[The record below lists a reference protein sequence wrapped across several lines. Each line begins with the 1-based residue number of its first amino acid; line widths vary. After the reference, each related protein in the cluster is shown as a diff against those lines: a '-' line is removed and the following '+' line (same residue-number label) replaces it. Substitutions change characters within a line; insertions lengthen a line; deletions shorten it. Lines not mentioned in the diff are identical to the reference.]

1 LGLVSFG
8 VVGVYTLAA
17 AHDVTA
23 LAAALAGETVYL
35 VTVPASSFY
44 RRLVDRRE
52 KQRLMKLR
60 DQQREASIKL
70 FDPRER
76 EAVEYLRWMKNQ
88 IYSNYKKFTNAKQI
102 PSNILSLDQRWEDF
116 VDLLDVY
123 RRRKHHLRSINRQAV
138 QNQLVQAER
147 AVEAARD
154 DRERRIQQSNVEI
167 LNIEKHKNYLR
178 SLFGAEEVNLKLTND
193 AKVDIEVID
202 KAAKDLNFISYKLK
216 ETELLLGHDSRAR
229 PITADMK
236 KCPHLL
242 VTGLSG
248 QGKTGLLKC
257 IIRNLTN
264 ADIVLCNGFIED
276 FEGYRIPKLLG
287 EKNIL
292 IFLKNILEKPYK
304 RERPFYIIIEELA
317 TIKDKEL
324 NNVIKELLCIARHY
338 NIYVIGIIQ
347 IATKEELKFKSYFN
361 SRCSFKQLDESSYK
375 VALGCNVDGELS
387 NREFYFYSDNLYKG
401 RTYSLTQ

>member
-1 LGLVSFG
+1 MAEFPKIDLKYLKEAFNEPLNFLGLVSFG

-167 LNIEKHKNYLR
+167 LKR
-178 SLFGAEEVNLKLTND
+178 RVAAFQ
-193 AKVDIEVID
+193 DIERSVKLVEGQLQSIENFFGLVND
-202 KAAKDLNFISYKLK
+202 QVVTLPTPERVSSLDFEQLSDSIAMTKQMLEETSDTFAALDSHNRDMGKF
-216 ETELLLGHDSRAR
+216 ELLL
-229 PITADMK
+229 
-236 KCPHLL
+236 
-242 VTGLSG
+242 
-248 QGKTGLLKC
+248 
-257 IIRNLTN
+257 
-264 ADIVLCNGFIED
+264 
-276 FEGYRIPKLLG
+276 
-287 EKNIL
+287 
-292 IFLKNILEKPYK
+292 
-304 RERPFYIIIEELA
+304 
-317 TIKDKEL
+317 
-324 NNVIKELLCIARHY
+324 
-338 NIYVIGIIQ
+338 
-347 IATKEELKFKSYFN
+347 N
-361 SRCSFKQLDESSYK
+361 SSSK
-375 VALGCNVDGELS
+375 
-387 NREFYFYSDNLYKG
+387 
-401 RTYSLTQ
+401 